1 MQADK
6 ITNQAQADAASR
18 GLFHTLMVGLIETV
32 KDTLLV
38 RIGNAD
44 ARVRDLYF
52 QHLRFTFYMFQHNG
66 HTPSVGSIFESV
78 RKQVHHYLAYLV
90 RIKSHRKMFHAGK
103 ERELY
108 MFLVRHQKE
117 RIAYLTYIRND
128 IVLRQGKLVSAHLSL
143 AEVKQLVDQHQQTLR
158 VPVHQYQHRP
168 SRFVLLL
175 CQQLFQRS
183 DNQGQRSAEF
193 VTYIGKETELH
204 LIDFLVLRRFLLHL
218 TDMELLPLPPQQMP
232 TGKQQCQHK
241 NQDITYVRPP

>member
-1 MQADK
+1 
-6 ITNQAQADAASR
+6 
-18 GLFHTLMVGLIETV
+18 
-32 KDTLLV
+32 
-38 RIGNAD
+38 
-44 ARVRDLYF
+44 
-52 QHLRFTFYMFQHNG
+52 
-66 HTPSVGSIFESV
+66 
-78 RKQVHHYLAYLV
+78 
-90 RIKSHRKMFHAGK
+90 MFHAGK